1 MAVTC
6 RSPRLL
12 DASFRETARLRPAA
26 LSCQLQ
32 LTDASAA
39 TMTLTRQDPVPAMHD
54 WVELYAAR
62 GSLGLYRATALQR
75 NHDRDTTVTLRHAI
89 DTLSDNVWRVRDYDY
104 SGTVAGYLAQLL
116 TYQTHVYW
124 QLGTVEDTGSWKR
137 SGINYTRLSELLW
150 ELAGE
155 RHGYYFT
162 YDFSTTPWTL
172 NFLALPSA
180 PAAEWRL
187 TRNVHTL
194 QLIRNDE
201 DLCTRLYCTVS
212 TTTATTPQGY
222 TPEELDGR
230 TVPVTDLG
238 TVTVTDSAVHTYD
251 NLEAQAIYG
260 IVEKTA
266 DIDAE
271 DVANPAAWAAEFL
284 ADRAEP
290 TVQITIDGYELAAAT
305 GDSWDAFDL
314 GKMTRCILADSGE
327 ILHERV
333 VAITYPDLLGE
344 PEHVTVELANR
355 LAKFTDSLAS
365 VQTAASAASATAKK
379 ASRGG
384 GSSTK
389 DMEHWAMIVKKAVES
404 LDGTGL
410 VDLWETGIELDAQ
423 TGAKLYSLFQG
434 PGTSSQ
440 GVLQVM
446 NNEVKAKASQTSV
459 NDLTTRMG
467 QAEIDIDAAE
477 AAITLKA
484 SQTDVDALGSR
495 VSQAEI
501 DIDGAEAQISLV
513 VSNGYVRTRLAV
525 ECNNVTISNGNL
537 VVDGYVSAA
546 AFEAEQAKLNNLMT
560 GQAQASTISTQTL
573 RAGNAYAANLFLN
586 NEEFA
591 KHNIFMGGTTVSGF
605 YLGDANLNL
614 AHYHAITATENNG
627 VITITQGAAQDT
639 AGSASFDIAD
649 TQFYKDAVASA
660 KNAMGVQIDQA
671 NQSVVVAESATK
683 SALIASTVN
692 LIYNTNNHKYTATTA
707 ATANGTTMHTNSA
720 VSGTEAYEAGE
731 DDGYTAGY
739 SEGVN
744 DGYKTGWNAAVAA
757 ITRNGNSIIGPK
769 TSDGSSYTTETKYTA
784 NYVASSYTEEEHK
797 YTPSTYVA
805 ETHSYTASSYTA
817 EETETGT
824 YTALTQAS
832 DYDASSHTNASMTV
846 KGTTYTST
854 TSVALIN
861 YTGAAAF
868 NKGTYHAS
876 SYTKEKTG
884 TGYYTYLSKAS
895 SYTPSSHSYVASVY
909 DAETHSYK
917 KSSYTASSFS
927 WS

>member
-137 SGINYTRLSELLW
+137 SDINYTRLSELLW

-162 YDFSTTPWTL
+162 FDFSTTPWTL

-251 NLEAQAIYG
+251 NLEAQAVYG

-327 ILHERV
+327 VLHERV

-446 NNEVKAKASQTSV
+446 NNEVKAKASQTTV

-467 QAEIDIDAAE
+467 QAEIDINAAE

-501 DIDGAEAQISLV
+501 DIDGAEAAITLKVAKGDVATQ
-513 VSNGYVRTRLAV
+513 LAV
-525 ECNNVTISNGNL
+525 EVGNVTISGGNL
-537 VVDGYVSAA
+537 VVDGYITSQGLITTLGSFSDPIVTTDYVAA
-546 AFEAEQAKLNNLMT
+546 PSILLNGESLGAHSITWIGGGLTMF
-560 GQAQASTISTQTL
+560 
-573 RAGNAYAANLFLN
+573 AA
-586 NEEFA
+586 
-591 KHNIFMGGTTVSGF
+591 
-605 YLGDANLNL
+605 DANLDL
-614 AHYHAITATENNG
+614 RHYHDIEVTEDNG
-627 VITITQGAAQDT
+627 VVTITQGAAQST
-639 AGSASFDIAD
+639 PGSDSFNIAD
-649 TQFYKDAVASA
+649 TNFYKAAVASA
-660 KNAMGVQIDQA
+660 ESSGKAAMGLVA
-671 NQSVVVAESATK
+671 NAESQHVTVTESATK
-683 SALIASTVN
+683 NIAISAGVSFGT
-692 LIYNTNNHKYTATTA
+692 YNRTTHKYPI
-707 ATANGTTMHTNSA
+707 
-720 VSGTEAYEAGE
+720 SGTASAGGTLMDTASGFTDDSAYEHGW
-731 DDGYTAGY
+731 DVGYAV
-739 SEGVN
+739 GVN
-744 DGYKTGWNAAVAA
+744 EGYQTGWNAAVAA
-757 ITRNGNSIIGPK
+757 ITRNGNSIIGPA

-784 NYVASSYTEEEHK
+784 NYTPSAYTPETHK

-805 ETHSYTASSYTA
+805 ETHSYTASSYHA
-817 EETETGT
+817 EETKSGT
-824 YTALTQAS
+824 YTALTQSS

-846 KGTTYTST
+846 NGKTYTSS
-854 TSVALIN
+854 TSVPLIN

-884 TGYYTYLSKAS
+884 TGHYTYLSKAS

-909 DAETHSYK
+909 DAETHSYTP
-917 KSSYTASSFS
+917 SSYTGSSFS

>member
-12 DASFRETARLRPAA
+12 DASFHETARLRPAA

-137 SGINYTRLSELLW
+137 SDINYTRLSELLW

-162 YDFSTTPWTL
+162 FDFSTTPWTL

-251 NLEAQAIYG
+251 NLEAQAVYG

-446 NNEVKAKASQTSV
+446 NNEVKAKASQTTV

-467 QAEIDIDAAE
+467 QAEIDINAAE

-501 DIDGAEAQISLV
+501 DIDGAEAAIALKVAKGDVATQ
-513 VSNGYVRTRLAV
+513 LAV
-525 ECNNVTISNGNL
+525 EVGNVTISGGNL
-537 VVDGYVSAA
+537 VVDGYITSQGLITTLGSFSDPIVTTDYVAA
-546 AFEAEQAKLNNLMT
+546 PSILLNGESLGAHSITWIGGGLTMF
-560 GQAQASTISTQTL
+560 
-573 RAGNAYAANLFLN
+573 AA
-586 NEEFA
+586 
-591 KHNIFMGGTTVSGF
+591 
-605 YLGDANLNL
+605 DANLDL
-614 AHYHAITATENNG
+614 RHYHDIEVTEDNG
-627 VITITQGAAQDT
+627 VVTITQGAAQST
-639 AGSASFDIAD
+639 PGSDSFNIAD

-884 TGYYTYLSKAS
+884 TGHYTYLSKAS

-909 DAETHSYK
+909 DAETHSYTP
-917 KSSYTASSFS
+917 SSYTGSSFS

>member
-12 DASFRETARLRPAA
+12 DASFHEAARLRPAA

-116 TYQTHVYW
+116 SYQTHVYW
-124 QLGTVEDTGSWKR
+124 QLGTVQDTGSWKR
-137 SGINYTRLSELLW
+137 SDINYTRLSELLW

-327 ILHERV
+327 VLHERV

-446 NNEVKAKASQTSV
+446 NNEVKAKASQTTV
-459 NDLTTRMG
+459 DDLGT
-467 QAEIDIDAAE
+467 
-477 AAITLKA
+477 
-484 SQTDVDALGSR
+484 R

-501 DIDGAEAQISLV
+501 DIDGAEAAILLKVAKGDVATQLS
-513 VSNGYVRTRLAV
+513 V
-525 ECNNVTISNGNL
+525 EC
-537 VVDGYVSAA
+537 
-546 AFEAEQAKLNNLMT
+546 
-560 GQAQASTISTQTL
+560 
-573 RAGNAYAANLFLN
+573 
-586 NEEFA
+586 
-591 KHNIFMGGTTVSGF
+591 GGI
-605 YLGDANLNL
+605 LHL
-614 AHYHAITATENNG
+614 
-627 VITITQGAAQDT
+627 
-639 AGSASFDIAD
+639 
-649 TQFYKDAVASA
+649 
-660 KNAMGVQIDQA
+660 
-671 NQSVVVAESATK
+671 
-683 SALIASTVN
+683 
-692 LIYNTNNHKYTATTA
+692 
-707 ATANGTTMHTNSA
+707 
-720 VSGTEAYEAGE
+720 
-731 DDGYTAGY
+731 
-739 SEGVN
+739 
-744 DGYKTGWNAAVAA
+744 
-757 ITRNGNSIIGPK
+757 
-769 TSDGSSYTTETKYTA
+769 
-784 NYVASSYTEEEHK
+784 
-797 YTPSTYVA
+797 
-805 ETHSYTASSYTA
+805 
-817 EETETGT
+817 
-824 YTALTQAS
+824 
-832 DYDASSHTNASMTV
+832 
-846 KGTTYTST
+846 
-854 TSVALIN
+854 
-861 YTGAAAF
+861 
-868 NKGTYHAS
+868 
-876 SYTKEKTG
+876 
-884 TGYYTYLSKAS
+884 KA
-895 SYTPSSHSYVASVY
+895 
-909 DAETHSYK
+909 
-917 KSSYTASSFS
+917 
-927 WS
+927 

>member
-12 DASFRETARLRPAA
+12 DASFHETARLRPAA

-116 TYQTHVYW
+116 SYQTHVYW

-365 VQTAASAASATAKK
+365 VQTAASSAKATAKK

-410 VDLWETGIELDAQ
+410 VDLWETGIELDPQ
-423 TGAKLYSLFQG
+423 SGAKLYSLFQG

-446 NNEVKAKASQTSV
+446 NNEVKAKASQTTV
-459 NDLTTRMG
+459 DGLTTRMG
-467 QAEIDIDAAE
+467 QAEIDIDANAAAITLKASQTDVDALGTRVSQAEIDIDGAE
-477 AAITLKA
+477 AAIALKA

-501 DIDGAEAQISLV
+501 DIDGAEAAIALKVAKGDVATQ
-513 VSNGYVRTRLAV
+513 LAV
-525 ECNNVTISNGNL
+525 EVGNVTISNGNL
-537 VVDGYVSAA
+537 VVDGYITSQGLITTLGSFSDPIVTTDYLAA
-546 AFEAEQAKLNNLMT
+546 PSILLNGESLGAHSITWIGGGLTMF
-560 GQAQASTISTQTL
+560 
-573 RAGNAYAANLFLN
+573 AA
-586 NEEFA
+586 
-591 KHNIFMGGTTVSGF
+591 
-605 YLGDANLNL
+605 DANLDL
-614 AHYHAITATENNG
+614 RHYHDIEVTENNG
-627 VITITQGAAQDT
+627 VVTITQGAAQST
-639 AGSASFDIAD
+639 PGSDSFNIAD

-660 KNAMGVQIDQA
+660 ETRGQNSVHVNKLWDENVCTCIPSAGTGLGATITIDKVIGTPTQQA
-671 NQSVVVAESATK
+671 P
-683 SALIASTVN
+683 N
-692 LIYNTNNHKYTATTA
+692 LYPITIKD
-707 ATANGTTMHTNSA
+707 GTTSVLTFTVDASA
-720 VSGTEAYEAGE
+720 RYDAGE
-731 DDGYTAGY
+731 TAGY
-739 SEGVN
+739 TDGYSDGVN
-744 DGYKTGWNAAVAA
+744 DGYATGAASV
-757 ITRNGNSIIGPK
+757 TVDSVL
-769 TSDGSSYTTETKYTA
+769 KY
-784 NYVASSYTEEEHK
+784 
-797 YTPSTYVA
+797 
-805 ETHSYTASSYTA
+805 
-817 EETETGT
+817 
-824 YTALTQAS
+824 QAD
-832 DYDASSHTNASMTV
+832 DYDA
-846 KGTTYTST
+846 TTH
-854 TSVALIN
+854 N
-861 YTGAAAF
+861 YTVYVRGTASNSKTLDNSLTVSGASAYNAGSSAGYSSGYSTGYSTGYSAGQAAF
-868 NKGTYHAS
+868 SAKNYAHYGALYEYNS
-876 SYTKEKTG
+876 VDGYSRVG
-884 TGYYTYLSKAS
+884 TGYWFLSPYRTMYEKTS
-895 SYTPSSHSYVASVY
+895 
-909 DAETHSYK
+909 
-917 KSSYTASSFS
+917 
-927 WS
+927 